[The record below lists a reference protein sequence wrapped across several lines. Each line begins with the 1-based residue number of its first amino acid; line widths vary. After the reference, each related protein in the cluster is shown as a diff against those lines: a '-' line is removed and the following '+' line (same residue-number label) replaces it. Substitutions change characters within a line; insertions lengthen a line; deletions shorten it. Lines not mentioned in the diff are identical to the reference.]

1 MGRVNF
7 TAANSTKQTTKKTI
21 IRVIISDL
29 NGLTSTLLVSEQGAA
44 IITQEQPEE
53 DQSAD
58 ETRRRESESRML
70 RIMAKERVF
79 GLLTQ

>member
-1 MGRVNF
+1 MIKG
-7 TAANSTKQTTKKTI
+7 
-21 IRVIISDL
+21 IISDL

-70 RIMAKERVF
+70 RIMAKDRVF